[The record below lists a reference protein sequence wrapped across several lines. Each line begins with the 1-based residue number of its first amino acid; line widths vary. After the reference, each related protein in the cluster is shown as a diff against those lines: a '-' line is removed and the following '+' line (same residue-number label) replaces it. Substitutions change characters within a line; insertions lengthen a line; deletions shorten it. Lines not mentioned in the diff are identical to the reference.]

1 MLGKY
6 FASRNATKTLHN
18 VSRLLGD
25 QALTLLDIGSAG
37 GVEPRWKQITSKT
50 SYIGFEPDSRSNLDA
65 SDAGKDFASYSLIPA
80 AVWKYDGEL
89 SIQLCRK
96 PQVSSHFL
104 PNTAFLGKFPRPER
118 FDVLDSTSVSA
129 SRLDSLNIEK
139 CDFIKLDIQGG
150 ELAALQGGE
159 EVLRKTFGLEIE
171 VEFLG
176 VYQGQPLF
184 GEVCAYLA
192 AQGFEFI
199 DFTNLCRWDRRV
211 RTGFGQCVFGDALF
225 FKSPDRVKKELNEG
239 VLSRADAMRYFAILA
254 LYRRVDLMLACQ
266 KLFEEMLRQDNDLN
280 RILTNVIR
288 CSDREL
294 RKIQFLARVFRPLLK
309 ILGNNLRLHITY

>member
-1 MLGKY
+1 MPGKY
-6 FASRNATKTLHN
+6 FASRNAKKTLHN

-25 QALTLLDIGSAG
+25 QTLTLLDIGSAG
-37 GVEPRWKQITSKT
+37 GVEPRWKQITHLT
-50 SYIGFEPDSRSNLDA
+50 SYIGFEPDSRSNLDT
-65 SDAGKDFASYSLIPA
+65 SEAGKYFASYSLIPA
-80 AVWKYDGEL
+80 AVWKHDGEL

-96 PQVSSHFL
+96 PQVSSHFQ

-118 FDVLDSTSVSA
+118 FDVVDSTSVNA

-159 EVLRKTFGLEIE
+159 EVLRKTFGLEVE
-171 VEFLG
+171 VEFLD

-211 RTGFGQCVFGDALF
+211 RTGFGQCIFGDALF
-225 FKSPDRVKKELNEG
+225 LKSPERIRQELNKG
-239 VLSRADAMRYFAILA
+239 ILSLSDAKRYLAILA

-266 KLFEEMLRQDNDLN
+266 KLFEDMLQQDRDLN
-280 RILTNVIR
+280 QTLTGVIR
-288 CSDREL
+288 RLDREL
-294 RKIQFLARVFRPLLK
+294 HKVQFLGRIFRLMLR
-309 ILGNNLRLHITY
+309 IFGNNLRLHITY